1 MRRVFLALAA
11 TGALSAPAA
20 AGDAPTAMQQ
30 VQIIQ
35 SALDVL
41 GHDPGPIDG
50 RWGAQT
56 AAAVAAFTRA
66 EAYDGP
72 SDGPNDTLA
81 EALLSL
87 VGPAAEARFGTDPTG
102 TWDLDFAAMSAE
114 ERQQLME
121 VYGLDSLE
129 SCASL
134 FAIYFSGG
142 IVYRQWDTGSPV
154 VMEVAEGRML
164 SLDPGSE
171 FEPFAFVFVDELTMH
186 REVEGFTEVWARCDQ
201 LGGAPL

>member
-1 MRRVFLALAA
+1 MRNIVMALAA

-20 AGDAPTAMQQ
+20 AGDAPTATQQ

-50 RWGAQT
+50 RWGAGT
-56 AAAVAAFTRA
+56 AAAVAAFAGA

-72 SDGPNDTLA
+72 TDAPDDALV

-87 VGPAAEARFGTDPTG
+87 TGPAVAARFGTDPTG

-114 ERQQLME
+114 ERQQMME
-121 VYGLDSLE
+121 VYGLESLE
-129 SCASL
+129 TCSSP

-142 IVYRQWDTGSPV
+142 IVYRQWETGSPV
-154 VMEVAEGRML
+154 VMEVADGRMV
-164 SLDPGSE
+164 SLDPGRE
-171 FEPFAFVFVDELTMH
+171 HEPFAIDFVDELTFH
-186 REVEGFTEVWARCDQ
+186 RHSEGYTEVYARCDGLNGQ
-201 LGGAPL
+201 PL